1 MTSSAMHS
9 LEVELDDRIP
19 DGLKVLEEEELN
31 DLADRLND
39 AKLRQSQALDAAIG
53 EALEIVPRLLRGP
66 MRKVLFG

>member
-1 MTSSAMHS
+1 MTPSAVSS
-9 LEVELDDRIP
+9 LEAELDDRIP
-19 DGLKVLEEEELN
+19 DGLKALTEEELN